1 MIFLFFSIFIDIYF
15 YFLFCSHTSIKYETA
30 DEAGY
35 TCYERD
41 INPLVFFL
49 ECCKWP
55 FSISFSVANTTGA
68 AAPSEH
74 VK

>member
-1 MIFLFFSIFIDIYF
+1 MIFLIFFIFIVFYF

-30 DEAGY
+30 DEAGH

-41 INPLVFFL
+41 INPSVFLL

-55 FSISFSVANTTGA
+55 FLISFSVANTTGA